1 MRPVVVRMVAAMVG
15 STLAKLGIALLLA
28 GTLSSV
34 SVGQV
39 PGQPFAVET
48 PHGAKQI
55 RCEAITIT
63 LKDDEDNATARI
75 HAYGYLGDDD
85 GRAIT
90 FFWNGGPGWATALL
104 HMGFGAPRIAD
115 LGGGEGIADNPL
127 TLVDRTDL
135 IYVDPVGTG
144 LSRAIAPSEAGD
156 FFGVYEDAKAAAQFV
171 ARVIAARGWHDR
183 PIYLCGESYGGIR
196 VAAMLKPLRK
206 LGIVPA
212 GLIMI
217 SPALECRCLMPRRG
231 TSDRQ
236 VAWADAVPTLA
247 ALAVSSG
254 RRAVGDRR
262 ADLDAACELANG
274 ALVVAMRGDADLDE
288 PQHDELR
295 EAVEFFTDGK
305 EMRDVR
311 GRDRYDAR
319 LRHSSSRSG
328 GVRLAFLNKATKQTL
343 KDLFGVETGGKYMPR
358 VNRTGGWRGDQG
370 KSLFRSDIRATNM
383 IATAC
388 KDAGGPRVFIA
399 GGWYDL
405 VVQFGVARRLAKEGA
420 FGQCDLE
427 VRDYPAGH
435 MIYVDQEAHEQLVAD
450 LRTWFDLRLR

>member
-1 MRPVVVRMVAAMVG
+1 MVAAMAG
-15 STLAKLGIALLLA
+15 NILAKLGLTLLLA
-28 GTLSSV
+28 GALSSMA
-34 SVGQV
+34 VGQE

-48 PHGAKQI
+48 LRGAKQI
-55 RCEAITIT
+55 RCEVITVT
-63 LKDDEDNATARI
+63 LKDEEDNATARI

-144 LSRAIAPSEAGD
+144 LSRAIVPSKQRD

-171 ARVIAARGWHDR
+171 ARAVAERGWHDR

-196 VAAMLKPLRK
+196 VAAMLKPLRQ
-206 LGIVPA
+206 LGIVPE

-217 SPALECRCLMPRRG
+217 SPALECRCLSPRKG
-231 TSDRQ
+231 TNDRQ

-254 RRAVGDRR
+254 SRTVADRR
-262 ADLDAACELANG
+262 ADIDAACELANG
-274 ALVVAMRGDADLDE
+274 ALVAAMRNDADLDE
-288 PQHDELR
+288 PEHDALR
-295 EAVEFFTDGK
+295 EAVEFFTKGK
-305 EMRDVR
+305 EMRQVR

-319 LRHSSSRSG
+319 LRQRTSRLG
-328 GVRLAFLNKATKQTL
+328 GVRMTFLNKATKQTL
-343 KDLFGVETGGKYMPR
+343 KEMFGVETGGKYLPR
-358 VNRTGGWRGDQG
+358 VDRMTAGWRGDEG
-370 KSLFRSDIRATNM
+370 KTLFASDIRATNM

-388 KDAGGPRVFIA
+388 MHGGGPRVFVA

-405 VVQFGVARRLAKEGA
+405 VVQFGVARRFLKEGA
-420 FGQCDLE
+420 FGKCDVE

-435 MIYVDQEAHEQLVAD
+435 MIYVDLKAHEQLVAD
-450 LRTWFDLRLR
+450 LRTWFDLRPR